1 MKYGLIGKNI
11 SYSYSKIIH
20 NLFGNNEYE
29 LYSLNSEE
37 VKELLIKKDFKGIN
51 VTIPYKEIVIPY
63 LDYVDESVKSIGA
76 CNLIVNKN
84 NKLYGYNSDYY
95 GFLELIKKEK
105 FDFKNKNVA
114 ILGSGGT
121 SKTVKSVL
129 ETLNCKNIYIISRS
143 TNYYK
148 YDDLEKLDIDI
159 IVNTTPVGGINND
172 DLICDIPSYCKGVI
186 DVIYRPNLTKL
197 LMSAKDKNIKY
208 CNGLYMLVY
217 QAYLSHL
224 KFFDEKEDKN
234 KINEVYAKLNKM
246 NANIYLIGMPYSGKS
261 SVGRLL
267 ATSLN
272 KNFIDIDEEIVKDEN
287 MEIKDIFRLK
297 GESYFRDLE
306 AKEIRKHKFD
316 FNSVI
321 SLGGGAINR
330 EQNMLDCLQ
339 TGVVYL
345 IKRDIDKIKFDE
357 SRPLSSSIKQYKS
370 LFLER
375 EKLYNNYSSKEY
387 YNNSSLEEIV
397 EEMECDFNETFN
409 S

>member
-1 MKYGLIGKNI
+1 MKYGLIGQNI

-37 VKELLIKKDFKGIN
+37 VKELLVIKNFKGIN
-51 VTIPYKEIVIPY
+51 VTIPYKEMVIPY

-84 NKLYGYNSDYY
+84 GKLYGYNSDYY
-95 GFLELIKKEK
+95 GFLELIKKEN
-105 FDFKNKNVA
+105 FIFKNQNIA

-129 ETLNCKNIYIISRS
+129 ENLDCKNIYIISRS
-143 TNYYK
+143 NKFYR
-148 YDDLEKLDIDI
+148 YDELEKLDIDI
-159 IVNTTPVGGINND
+159 IINTTPVGGIND
-172 DLICDIPSYCKGVI
+172 DSLICDIPSSCNSVI
-186 DVIYRPNLTKL
+186 DVIYRPMLTKL
-197 LMSAKDKNIKY
+197 LMAAKDKKIKY

-234 KINEVYAKLNKM
+234 KINEVYVKLNKM
-246 NANIYLIGMPYSGKS
+246 NTNIYLIGMPYSGKT
-261 SVGRLL
+261 SVGKYL
-267 ATSLN
+267 AYRLN
-272 KNFIDIDEEIVKDEN
+272 KHFIDIDEEIVKDSG
-287 MEIKDIFRLK
+287 MSIDDIFKLK
-297 GESYFRDLE
+297 GELYFRELE
-306 AKEIRKHKFD
+306 SKEIKRHMFD

-321 SLGGGAINR
+321 SLGGGAILK
-330 EQNMLDCLQ
+330 EENMLNCLQ
-339 TGVVYL
+339 TGEIYL
-345 IKRDIDKIKFDE
+345 IKRDIDKIIFDE
-357 SRPLSSSIKQYKS
+357 SRPLTSSIEQYKS

-375 EKLYNNYSSKEY
+375 EKLYNKYSSKEY

>member
-37 VKELLIKKDFKGIN
+37 VKELLINKDFKGIN
-51 VTIPYKEIVIPY
+51 VTIPYKEMVIPY
-63 LDYVDESVKSIGA
+63 LDYIDESVKSIGA
-76 CNLIVNKN
+76 CNLIVNKH

-95 GFLELIKKEK
+95 GFLELIKKEEI
-105 FDFKNKNVA
+105 DFKDKNVA

-129 ETLNCKNIYIISRS
+129 NILNCKNTYIISRS
-143 TNYYK
+143 ENYYK

-172 DLICDIPSYCKGVI
+172 CLICDIPSSCSGVI

-197 LMSAKDKNIKY
+197 LMKAKDRNIKY

-224 KFFDEKEDKN
+224 KFFENKEDKN
-234 KINEVYAKLNKM
+234 KINEVYTKLNKM
-246 NANIYLIGMPYSGKS
+246 NTNIYLIGMPYSGKS
-261 SVGRLL
+261 SVGKLL

-272 KNFIDIDEEIVKDEN
+272 KSFIDIDEEIVKDEN

-330 EQNMLDCLQ
+330 DQNMLDCLQ

-397 EEMECDFNETFN
+397 NEMECDFNETFN